1 MFQAFQTRIEFDKTS
16 GRIGISVTVT
26 EEVARAFT
34 DAAGTLVVPVSD
46 IAGSDSS
53 LAATTRCLWSES
65 FRGRRASA
73 DSVPT
78 QLYCC
83 VMIPEFN
90 EHGNLPPGIHH
101 ATWSEIV
108 TRYATNVRRRELLDG
123 LLDALRSL
131 KGAGCATAYL
141 DGSLVTSKD
150 HPGDFDACWES
161 SGVTLNR
168 LDSELLTFSD
178 GRAAQKARYGG
189 ELYPAEWPANAD
201 GTTYLDF
208 FQRDRLK
215 QQKGIIAID
224 MIGLP

>member
-1 MFQAFQTRIEFDKTS
+1 
-16 GRIGISVTVT
+16 
-26 EEVARAFT
+26 
-34 DAAGTLVVPVSD
+34 
-46 IAGSDSS
+46 
-53 LAATTRCLWSES
+53 
-65 FRGRRASA
+65 
-73 DSVPT
+73 
-78 QLYCC
+78 
-83 VMIPEFN
+83 MIPEFD
-90 EHGNLPPGIHH
+90 ERGNLPPGIHY

-108 TRYATNVRRRELLDG
+108 TRYATSVRRRELLDG

-161 SGVTLNR
+161 DGVILNR
-168 LDSELLTFSD
+168 LDPELLTFSD

-189 ELYPAEWPANAD
+189 ELYPAEWPADAD

-215 QQKGIIAID
+215 QQKGIIALD
-224 MIGLP
+224 LTGLP

>member
-1 MFQAFQTRIEFDKTS
+1 
-16 GRIGISVTVT
+16 
-26 EEVARAFT
+26 
-34 DAAGTLVVPVSD
+34 
-46 IAGSDSS
+46 
-53 LAATTRCLWSES
+53 
-65 FRGRRASA
+65 
-73 DSVPT
+73 
-78 QLYCC
+78 
-83 VMIPEFN
+83 MIPEFD

-108 TRYATNVRRRELLDG
+108 TRYATSVRRRELLDG

-131 KGAGCATAYL
+131 KGSGCATAYL

-168 LDSELLTFSD
+168 LDFELRTFSD
-178 GRAAQKARYGG
+178 DRAAQKARYGG
-189 ELYPAEWPANAD
+189 ELYPADWPADAD

-215 QQKGIIAID
+215 QRKGIIAID
-224 MIGLP
+224 LTGLP

>member
-1 MFQAFQTRIEFDKTS
+1 
-16 GRIGISVTVT
+16 
-26 EEVARAFT
+26 
-34 DAAGTLVVPVSD
+34 
-46 IAGSDSS
+46 
-53 LAATTRCLWSES
+53 
-65 FRGRRASA
+65 
-73 DSVPT
+73 
-78 QLYCC
+78 
-83 VMIPEFN
+83 MIPEFD

-101 ATWSEIV
+101 ATWNEIV

-161 SGVTLNR
+161 SGVTLNL

-224 MIGLP
+224 LTGLP

>member
-1 MFQAFQTRIEFDKTS
+1 M
-16 GRIGISVTVT
+16 
-26 EEVARAFT
+26 
-34 DAAGTLVVPVSD
+34 
-46 IAGSDSS
+46 
-53 LAATTRCLWSES
+53 
-65 FRGRRASA
+65 
-73 DSVPT
+73 
-78 QLYCC
+78 
-83 VMIPEFN
+83 
-90 EHGNLPPGIHH
+90 
-101 ATWSEIV
+101 
-108 TRYATNVRRRELLDG
+108 TRYATSVRRRELLDG

-131 KGAGCATAYL
+131 KGAGCATAHL

-224 MIGLP
+224 LTELP